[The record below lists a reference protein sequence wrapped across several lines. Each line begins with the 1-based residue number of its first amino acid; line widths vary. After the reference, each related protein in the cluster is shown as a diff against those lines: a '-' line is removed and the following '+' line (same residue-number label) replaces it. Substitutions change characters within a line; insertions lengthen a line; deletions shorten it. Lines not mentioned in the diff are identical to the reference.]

1 MKKYLFTGLLTF
13 LPLAL
18 TIVIVVYLFDLLTTP
33 FVGLINDLI
42 VNYEKSHN
50 IHVEHY
56 PKLILFISRV
66 IVLILL
72 FFIIFLLGFFGRKF
86 FFKTLLKLTNKLL
99 SRIPIVKSIYR
110 ISVDVTKAFFSP
122 GEKTFKKTVLI
133 PFPNENTHAL
143 GFITSEVPPEMKKA
157 MSELDISIFVPTSPH
172 PMSGFMLMSPRKYAL
187 DLDIS
192 IQDSF
197 KFLVSCGVIHPGQ
210 FEKKEG
216 PQNGQ

>member
-1 MKKYLFTGLLTF
+1 MKKYLLTGLLTF

-18 TIVIVVYLFDLLTTP
+18 TTVIVVYLFDLLTAP
-33 FVGLINDLI
+33 FVGLINDMVL
-42 VNYEKSHN
+42 NYEKNHGLN
-50 IHVEHY
+50 IEHY
-56 PKLILFISRV
+56 PKLVLFFSRV

-72 FFIIFLLGFFGRKF
+72 MFIIFLLGFFGRKF
-86 FFKTLLKLTNKLL
+86 FFNTLLKLTNKLL

-133 PFPNENTHAL
+133 PFPNEKTHAL
-143 GFITSEVPPEMKKA
+143 GFITSEVPPEMKKVMA
-157 MSELDISIFVPTSPH
+157 DLDLSIFVPTSPH
-172 PMSGFMLMSPRKYAL
+172 PMSGFMLMTPRKHV
-187 DLDIS
+187 LDIDMS

-210 FEKKEG
+210 FTKEEK
-216 PQNGQ
+216 PVQ